1 MNKKFY
7 LLLLAFIIGFATTMP
22 MKNVEAA
29 TTYYG
34 EFISFSY
41 TDGKPVSI
49 AMLDTTDRRV
59 RHNLATNVLY
69 YMNGR
74 NTNASSFKNGLTI
87 RLVKVGNNV
96 TEIHGVE
103 NVATS
108 DTPTRNYQVTGI
120 VTKIDPNGMYIQV
133 KPDYDVEQ
141 QYYINRNTRFLKNNS
156 VADLS
161 MLYEGDPV
169 KLKMPSQQTT
179 TLVEVEMM
187 NAGTLV
193 EDIYRGKLKASDA
206 YRNTITVEDGQAFE
220 NWMFGS
226 SVSSELSTFSFTNET
241 TISAGSLPIRKEDLR
256 YYYDK
261 EVYFVTI
268 SQFGREI
275 IQKIVILQ
283 DNERTYYDNFKSVNT
298 TYNYLALSS
307 IGNMYYHKGSILIR
321 NGRLVE
327 PNSLTKFGTAF
338 LITDGQTRGS
348 YAHVVNVTNDGF
360 NAPNLANHELYFGE
374 LSFVDSP
381 NYLLEVKNA
390 VALSNNYWSST
401 DDLILSYSNGTSA
414 NLNYHSQ
421 VISLIPN
428 MDLWEYESYYGYF
441 YVKDGHIQAVH
452 LLDESQEKSSR
463 VFAGTISTVSKS
475 APTTISIK
483 NVSQWLNGGWI
494 ESNAVQNINLTQTL
508 IVKNGKV
515 INANQI
521 KASNRVVLLTTPN
534 LGAQV
539 LLVNE

>member
-1 MNKKFY
+1 MNIKNF
-7 LLLLAFIIGFATTMP
+7 LLFLAFFIGFVLIIP

-29 TTYYG
+29 TIYNG

-41 TDGKPVSI
+41 TDGKPVSV
-49 AMLDTTDRRV
+49 AMLDANDRRV
-59 RHNLATNVLY
+59 RHTLATDVLY

-74 NTNASSFKNGLTI
+74 NTTASSFKNGLTI

-108 DTPTRNYQVTGI
+108 DNPTKNYQVTGI

-133 KPDYDVEQ
+133 KPDYGVEQ

-161 MLYEGDPV
+161 MLYEGDRV
-169 KLKMPSQQTT
+169 KLKMPSQQASTI
-179 TLVEVEMM
+179 VEAEMM
-187 NAGTLV
+187 NAGVLV
-193 EDIYRGKLKASDA
+193 ENIYRGTLKASDA
-206 YRNTITVEDGQAFE
+206 YRNTITVTNGQAFE
-220 NWMFGS
+220 NWMFGQS
-226 SVSSELSTFSFTNET
+226 QSMDLSTFNFTNET
-241 TISAGSLPIRKEDLR
+241 TIYAGTLPIKKEDLR
-256 YYYDK
+256 YYLDK

-268 SQFGREI
+268 SQFSREI

-307 IGNMYYHKGSILIR
+307 VGNMYYHKGSILIR

-327 PNSLTKFGTAF
+327 PNSLTSFGTAF
-338 LITDGQTRGS
+338 LITDGQARS
-348 YAHVVNVTNDGF
+348 NYAHVVNVTNDGL
-360 NAPNLANHELYFGE
+360 NAPNLASHELYFGE
-374 LSFVDSP
+374 LAFVDSP
-381 NYLLEVKNA
+381 NYLLEVTNA
-390 VALSNNYWSST
+390 VALSNNYWSTT

-414 NLNYHSQ
+414 NLNYNSQ
-421 VISLIPN
+421 VMSLIPN

-441 YVKDGHIQAVH
+441 YVKDGHVQALH
-452 LLDESQEKSSR
+452 LLDDSQEKTSR
-463 VFAGTISTVSKS
+463 VFTGTISTVS
-475 APTTISIK
+475 AATPTTISIK
-483 NVSQWLNGGWI
+483 NVSQWINGGWV
-494 ESNAVQNINLTQTL
+494 ESNAIQNINLAQTL

-515 INANQI
+515 INANQL
-521 KASNRVVLLTTPN
+521 KSSNRVVLLTTPN
-534 LGAQV
+534 LQAQI

>member
-7 LLLLAFIIGFATTMP
+7 LLLLAFVIGFVTYLP

-29 TTYYG
+29 TTYNG
-34 EFISFSY
+34 EFISFTY

-49 AMLDTTDRRV
+49 SMLDSNDRRV
-59 RHNLATNVLY
+59 RHNLATDVLY

-74 NTNASSFKNGLTI
+74 ITTASSLKNGLTI

-96 TEIHGVE
+96 TEIHGVQ
-103 NVATS
+103 NIATS
-108 DTPTRNYQVTGI
+108 NTPTTAYQVSGI
-120 VTKIDPNGMYIQV
+120 VTKIDPYGMYIQV
-133 KPDYDVEQ
+133 KPEYGVEQ

-161 MLYEGDPV
+161 MLYEGDRV
-169 KLKMPSQQTT
+169 KLKMPSQQTS
-179 TLVEVEMM
+179 TLVEVEIM
-187 NAGTLV
+187 NSGILV
-193 EDIYRGKLKASDA
+193 EDIYRGTLKAFDA
-206 YRNTITVEDGQAFE
+206 YRNTITVTNGQAFE

-226 SVSSELSTFSFTNET
+226 STSPNLSTFNFTNET
-241 TISAGSLPIRKEDLR
+241 TIFAGSLPIRKEDLR
-256 YYYDK
+256 YYLDK
-261 EVYFVTI
+261 EVYFVTV
-268 SQFGREI
+268 SQFSREI

-283 DNERTYYDNFKSVNT
+283 DNERTFYDNFKSVNT

-327 PNSLTKFGTAF
+327 PNSLTSFGTAF
-338 LITDGQTRGS
+338 LVTDGQTRGS
-348 YAHVVNVTNDGF
+348 YAHVVSVTNDGF
-360 NAPNLANHELYFGE
+360 NAPNLASHELYFGE
-374 LSFVDSP
+374 LAFVDSP

-390 VALSNNYWSST
+390 VALSNNYWSTT

-421 VISLIPN
+421 VIKLVPN

-441 YVKDGHIQAVH
+441 YVKDGHVQALH

-463 VFAGTISTVSKS
+463 VLTGTISTVSGS
-475 APTTISIK
+475 APITISIK

-494 ESNAVQNINLTQTL
+494 ESNAVQNINLAQTL

-515 INANQI
+515 INASQL
-521 KASNRVVLLTTPN
+521 KSSNRVVLLTTPN
-534 LGAQV
+534 LEAQI

>member
-1 MNKKFY
+1 MNKKIY
-7 LLLLAFIIGFATTMP
+7 LLLVAFIIGFVTTIP
-22 MKNVEAA
+22 MKNVAAA
-29 TTYYG
+29 TTYNG

-49 AMLDTTDRRV
+49 AILDANDRRV
-59 RHNLATNVLY
+59 RHNLATDVLY

-74 NTNASSFKNGLTI
+74 NTTASSFKNGLTI
-87 RLVKVGNNV
+87 RLVKVGNHV

-103 NVATS
+103 NVVT
-108 DTPTRNYQVTGI
+108 TNNQTINYQVTGI
-120 VTKIDPNGMYIQV
+120 VTKIDPNGMYIEV
-133 KPDYDVEQ
+133 KPDYDTEK

-161 MLYEGDPV
+161 MLYEGDRV
-169 KLKMPSQQTT
+169 KLKMPSQQTST
-179 TLVEVEMM
+179 IVEVEIM
-187 NAGTLV
+187 NAGILV
-193 EDIYRGKLKASDA
+193 ENIYRGTLKSSDA
-206 YRNTITVEDGQAFE
+206 YRNTITVTNGQAFE

-226 SVSSELSTFSFTNET
+226 SVSKELSTFNFTNET
-241 TISAGSLPIRKEDLR
+241 TIFAGNLPIRKEDLR
-256 YYYDK
+256 YYLDK

-268 SQFGREI
+268 SQFSREI

-298 TYNYLALSS
+298 TYNYLALRS

-321 NGRLVE
+321 NGRLIE
-327 PNSLTKFGTAF
+327 PNSLTSFGTAF
-338 LITDGQTRGS
+338 LITDGQTRGN

-360 NAPNLANHELYFGE
+360 NSPNLASHELYFGE
-374 LSFVDSP
+374 LAFVDSP

-390 VALSNNYWSST
+390 VALSNNYWSTT

-421 VISLIPN
+421 VIRLIPN
-428 MDLWEYESYYGYF
+428 MDLWEYESHYGYF
-441 YVKDGHIQAVH
+441 YVKDGHVQALH
-452 LLDESQEKSSR
+452 LLDDSQEKSSR
-463 VFAGTISTVSKS
+463 VLTGTISTVSTY

-494 ESNAVQNINLTQTL
+494 ESNAVQNINLAQTL

-515 INANQI
+515 INANELTT
-521 KASNRVVLLTTPN
+521 SSRVVLLTTPN
-534 LGAQV
+534 LEAQI